1 MTEQHHIFHIKKS
14 TVLLDFFLPFTTN
27 DKELTSSTGFSLLR
41 FIILLLHIGQFTSLG
56 TVMDT

>member
-1 MTEQHHIFHIKKS
+1 
-14 TVLLDFFLPFTTN
+14 LLDFFLPFTTN